1 VLLLLLLL
9 QMRQARQGRP
19 QTVPR
24 PSPTHV
30 PPPAPCP
37 PLPPLGRF
45 DTVKVRLQTS
55 YAGAVDSARSTLRG
69 ILTNEGLAGLYRG
82 MSFPLAGTV
91 LETSMLFTANG
102 YLKRELT
109 RAGSI
114 PPGVDLPMRYVL
126 LAGAG
131 TGFCVSWV
139 LTPIE
144 LIKCRMQVAGQPM
157 DVSASASA
165 SGVAA
170 GVGVS
175 EARHPV
181 FRGPLDCLARAV
193 REDGLRVLYRG
204 HTGTLLREI
213 PGTACWFGAYET
225 FIRAMTPV
233 GKRREDLHQGWVI
246 AAGALG
252 GMAYWAVL
260 YPADTVK
267 SAMQTA
273 GSEAG
278 SGSAAQQQQQQQQP
292 SFSGTLRAIYRAG
305 GLRALYA
312 GITPTVIRAA
322 PSNAVIFWAYEESA
336 KVLNAGLG
344 LVE

>member
-1 VLLLLLLL
+1 
-9 QMRQARQGRP
+9 
-19 QTVPR
+19 
-24 PSPTHV
+24 
-30 PPPAPCP
+30 
-37 PLPPLGRF
+37 
-45 DTVKVRLQTS
+45 
-55 YAGAVDSARSTLRG
+55 
-69 ILTNEGLAGLYRG
+69 
-82 MSFPLAGTV
+82 MSFPLLGTV

-109 RAGSI
+109 RMGSL
-114 PPGVDLPMRYVL
+114 PADVDLPMRYVL

-157 DVSASASA
+157 EASAGTPA
-165 SGVAA
+165 GVATH
-170 GVGVS
+170 

-181 FRGPLDCLARAV
+181 FRGPLDCLARAL

-225 FIRAMTPV
+225 FVRAMTPA
-233 GKRREDLHQGWVI
+233 GGARKDLHQGWVI

-252 GMAYWAVL
+252 GMAYWVVM

-273 GSEAG
+273 GTAAG
-278 SGSAAQQQQQQQQP
+278 GGQP
-292 SFSGTLRAIYRAG
+292 TFGGTLGAIFRAG
-305 GLRALYA
+305 GMRSLYA

-322 PSNAVIFWAYEESA
+322 PSNAVIFWAYEESS
-336 KVLNAGLG
+336 KWLEAGLE
-344 LVE
+344 LA

>member
-1 VLLLLLLL
+1 
-9 QMRQARQGRP
+9 M
-19 QTVPR
+19 
-24 PSPTHV
+24 
-30 PPPAPCP
+30 
-37 PLPPLGRF
+37 
-45 DTVKVRLQTS
+45 
-55 YAGAVDSARSTLRG
+55 
-69 ILTNEGLAGLYRG
+69 NEGLSGLYRG

-102 YLKRELT
+102 VLKRELT
-109 RAGSI
+109 AAGSI
-114 PPGVDLPMRYVL
+114 PAGVDLPMPYVL

-131 TGFCVSWV
+131 TGFFVSWV

-157 DVSASASA
+157 ETSGASSSEGLHAS
-165 SGVAA
+165 
-170 GVGVS
+170 
-175 EARHPV
+175 ARHPTY
-181 FRGPLDCLARAV
+181 RGPMDCLARAV

-233 GKRREDLHQGWVI
+233 GRRREELHQGWVI
-246 AAGALG
+246 TAGALG

-273 GSEAG
+273 GPGAAAG
-278 SGSAAQQQQQQQQP
+278 APTFG
-292 SFSGTLRAIYRAG
+292 GTLSAIYRAG

-312 GITPTVIRAA
+312 GILPTVIRAA

-336 KVLNAGLG
+336 KVINEGLQ
-344 LVE
+344 LE